1 MGGAHTVAIPRTRT
15 DQKTGEKK
23 PTGAVREVHRAKRY
37 VGRVTTLEGK
47 RVSKYVYGQGATPVE
62 ARRNLEKNLAAF
74 YALPE
79 EERLM
84 PRTARQLTLAD
95 YYWDTW
101 LPASE
106 RRYKTSEGLSS
117 NRNRIEAHIL
127 PALGVRPLRDLNR
140 ADIRAFIERT
150 LPAKGFKENYI
161 KSIVTSLST
170 VLNQAVEDGKM
181 AANPMSSMKLGVKT
195 TKRVIDIPP
204 GFIDA
209 FQRLVQGT
217 QEEARWMLSLQI
229 GVRPGETL
237 GLMWDAVHGV
247 VPGDDRKPMVII
259 RQQLRPKNATHGPG
273 CRRTKDGKGWECA
286 QQAPRCPKWG
296 ANPPETGVEI
306 ERSTK
311 SSTNRYVPLNQT
323 LVRLLR
329 EQYTR
334 QQGWRA
340 AHPHDWAAYEKA
352 RPDLA
357 GLVFTTERGK
367 YRRQQDDG
375 EILRKLLARLAAE
388 TNGRISTT
396 FTPHG
401 CRHIAITMMALAGI
415 PQHVL
420 GAIVG
425 HVDAETTAMYI
436 QIQAEDTRGAIER
449 IGERHIEEV
458 RELERARIRAADE
471 EASRA
476 RAEEKARVEAATTT
490 WRQARSKG
498 GAVVYDPRIHPAPP
512 DGQWEPSWLPEE
524 LRDAL
529 SQPGVR
535 PGAVGLFAGDL
546 TLDEIQKYA
555 AFGATDAALVRQ
567 VVLAEIPDL
576 LAQELLRG

>member
-1 MGGAHTVAIPRTRT
+1 MGA
-15 DQKTGEKK
+15 
-23 PTGAVREVHRAKRY
+23 
-37 VGRVTTLEGK
+37 
-47 RVSKYVYGQGATPVE
+47 
-62 ARRNLEKNLAAF
+62 
-74 YALPE
+74 
-79 EERLM
+79 
-84 PRTARQLTLAD
+84 
-95 YYWDTW
+95 
-101 LPASE
+101 
-106 RRYKTSEGLSS
+106 
-117 NRNRIEAHIL
+117 
-127 PALGVRPLRDLNR
+127 RPLRDLSR

-181 AANPMSSMKLGVKT
+181 ATNPMSSMKLGVKT

-229 GVRPGETL
+229 GTRPGETL

-273 CRRTKDGKGWECA
+273 CRRTKDGKGWECG
-286 QQAPRCPKWG
+286 QLAPKCPKWG

-311 SSTNRYVPLNQT
+311 SSTNRYVPLNPT

-329 EQYTR
+329 EQHAR
-334 QQGWRA
+334 QQGWRLQ
-340 AHPHDWAAYEKA
+340 HPDDWAAFEKA

-375 EILRKLLARLAAE
+375 EILRKLLARLASE

-415 PQHVL
+415 PQQVL

-436 QIQAEDTRGAIER
+436 QIQAEDTREAIER
-449 IGERHIEEV
+449 IGERHIDEV

-476 RAEEKARVEAATTT
+476 RAEEQARIEAATAS
-490 WRQARSKG
+490 WRQARSKSG
-498 GAVVYDPRIHPAPP
+498 TVVYDPRIHPAPP
-512 DGQWEPSWLPEE
+512 DGRWQPSWLPEE

-529 SQPGVR
+529 DQPGVR
-535 PGAVGLFAGDL
+535 PGAVKLFEGDL
-546 TLDEIQKYA
+546 TLDEVKKYA
-555 AFGATDAALVRQ
+555 ALGATDAALVRR
-567 VVLAEIPDL
+567 VIDAGIAD
-576 LAQELLRG
+576 AFAAELLKD